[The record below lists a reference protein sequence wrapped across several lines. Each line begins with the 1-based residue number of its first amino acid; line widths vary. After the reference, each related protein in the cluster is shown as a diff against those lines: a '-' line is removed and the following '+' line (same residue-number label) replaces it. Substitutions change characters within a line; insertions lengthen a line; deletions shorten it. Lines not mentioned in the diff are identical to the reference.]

1 MKNRFIAHLRKKD
14 KAPQY
19 LCSHLT
25 RVSVLTG
32 QFAAKIGLNEA
43 GRLLG
48 LLHDL
53 GKASARF
60 DNYIKSA
67 TGLKDH
73 LEQTA
78 KLARSFAPSEKF
90 ASFFYLA
97 GLLHDVGKF
106 QDGFDLQLSL
116 Q

>member
-1 MKNRFIAHLRKKD
+1 MKNKFIAHLRKRD

-25 RVSVLTG
+25 KVSVLTG

-43 GRLLG
+43 DRLLG

-67 TGLKDH
+67 TGLKDPD
-73 LEQTA
+73 EDDYVD
-78 KLARSFAPSEKF
+78 ARQRRARRFLPCSQVYEK
-90 ASFFYLA
+90 
-97 GLLHDVGKF
+97 
-106 QDGFDLQLSL
+106 
-116 Q
+116 